1 MSETSR
7 RWLLRSRPVGM
18 VKESDF
24 ELREAEIPKPAPNQV
39 LLRNLYLA
47 FEPAMRGWMHERPA
61 YMPPIALGEVMRGM
75 TVGRVLESRREG
87 FRPGDLVSCM
97 GGWQEHALVG
107 EGLSKL
113 LPGVEPALALS
124 VLGITGLTAYFGM
137 LDLGRPRRG
146 ETVVVSGAAG
156 ATGSVAG
163 QIARIE
169 GCRVI
174 GIAGGPEKCGWLTS
188 EARFDAAIDYK
199 SEDVRGR
206 LAALCPDG
214 VDVYFDNVGGP
225 LLDELLRRITRGAR
239 VVLCGAIS
247 GYNLEE
253 PPGPRNYLALV
264 LRSARM
270 EGFLVFDYASRFEE
284 AQRKLAAWVAEG
296 EIAWRVDVQEGFEN
310 APRTF
315 LRLFRGDNL
324 GKQLLRL

>member
-1 MSETSR
+1 
-7 RWLLRSRPVGM
+7 M

-24 ELREAEIPKPAPNQV
+24 ELGEAEIPTPAANEV
-39 LLRNLYLA
+39 LVQNLYLA
-47 FEPAMRGWMHERPA
+47 FEPAMRGWMEERPG
-61 YMPPIALGEVMRGM
+61 YMPPIPLGGVMRGM
-75 TVGRVLESRREG
+75 TVGRVLESNREG
-87 FRPGDLVSCM
+87 YRPGDLVSCM
-97 GGWQEHALVG
+97 GGWQDYVLADER
-107 EGLSKL
+107 LSKL
-113 LPGVEPALALS
+113 PPGVEPTLALS

-137 LDLGRPRRG
+137 LDVGEPRAG

-163 QIARIE
+163 QIARLE

-199 SEDVRGR
+199 SEDMRER
-206 LAALCPDG
+206 LRALCPDG
-214 VDVYFDNVGGP
+214 IHVYFDNVGGP
-225 LLDELLRRITRGAR
+225 LLDEVLRRIARGAR
-239 VVLCGAIS
+239 VVLSGAIS
-247 GYNLEE
+247 GYNLEKL
-253 PPGPRNYLALV
+253 PPGPRNYLLLV
-264 LRSARM
+264 PRSARM

-284 AQRKLAAWVAEG
+284 AQRQLAAWVDAG
-296 EIAWRVDVQEGFEN
+296 EIAWRIDVQEGFEN